1 MESSVVLLSG
11 GMDSAT
17 ALFWALKYTHVKAVI
32 NFDYGQRGAVF
43 EYSKACKLVD
53 FIRAQKG
60 EGAKGIQFIQQAY
73 HFPSQ
78 SALLAGSPLID
89 LERDQRELPATFV
102 PARNLIFISIAAGIS
117 YSLGANY
124 IVGGW
129 SEVDVDYPDCK
140 VEFLRAAEH
149 ACRLALGQTLGETP
163 LAEMLKI
170 SFPLVLLS
178 KTCIL
183 QMGEKLGVP
192 WGLTRSCYLDKEA
205 PCLVCD
211 SCILRV
217 NAFLEAGIRDPIVP
231 AAQWALMVERQEK
244 EE

>member
-102 PARNLIFISIAAGIS
+102 PARNLIFISIGL
-117 YSLGANY
+117 SLSSQKQLKRY
-124 IVGGW
+124 V
-129 SEVDVDYPDCK
+129 SP
-140 VEFLRAAEH
+140 LRAH
-149 ACRLALGQTLGETP
+149 RLAVPRQVRL
-163 LAEMLKI
+163 I
-170 SFPLVLLS
+170 VPLVSLIASGPTRTLMFAARLL
-178 KTCIL
+178 KVYGKVKRHL
-183 QMGEKLGVP
+183 
-192 WGLTRSCYLDKEA
+192 
-205 PCLVCD
+205 
-211 SCILRV
+211 
-217 NAFLEAGIRDPIVP
+217 
-231 AAQWALMVERQEK
+231 
-244 EE
+244 